1 MSMLL
6 DLRQMRGSEDRVD
19 RTCPAGTF
27 TAAASEEYKVVT
39 DVVLMIRVRKDGR
52 KCRVTGRFET
62 RVQLSCSR
70 CLDPFEVNRDI
81 DVDLLY
87 LPQSAN
93 RGEAEAE
100 ISDGDLSTAFYRDEQ
115 IDLADMVR
123 EQLQLAVPMKPLCRD
138 ECCGLCPVCGTNL
151 NIERCACDT
160 RWHDPR
166 LAALETLLPD
176 REQR

>member
-1 MSMLL
+1 MSMVL
-6 DLRQMRGSEDRVD
+6 DLRQMRGSEDGVD
-19 RTCPAGTF
+19 RTCPVDTF
-27 TAAASEEYKVVT
+27 AAAASEEYTVVAE
-39 DVVLMIRVRKDGR
+39 VALMLRVRRDG
-52 KCRVTGRFET
+52 KNCRVTGRFAT
-62 RVQLSCSR
+62 RVQLSCCR
-70 CLDPFEVNRDI
+70 CLDPFEAARDI

-100 ISDGDLSTAFYRDEQ
+100 ISAGDLSTAFYRDEQ

-138 ECCGLCPVCGTNL
+138 ECCGLCPTCGTNL

-160 RWHDPR
+160 YWRDPR
-166 LAALETLLPD
+166 LAALKTLLPD

>member
-6 DLRQMRGSEDRVD
+6 DLRETRGSEDRVD
-19 RTCPAGTF
+19 RTCPAGTI
-27 TAAASEEYKVVT
+27 TAEASEEYKVVA
-39 DVVLMIRVRKDGR
+39 DVALMLRVRKDGENY
-52 KCRVTGRFET
+52 RVTGRFRT
-62 RVQLSCSR
+62 RVQLSCCR
-70 CLDPFEVNRDI
+70 CLDPFEVHRDI
-81 DVDLLY
+81 GVDLRY
-87 LPQSAN
+87 FPQSAN

-100 ISDGDLSTAFYRDEQ
+100 ISDEDLSTAFYRDEQ

-138 ECCGLCPVCGTNL
+138 ECCGLCPTCGTNL

-160 RWHDPR
+160 YWRDPR
-166 LAALETLLPD
+166 LAALKTLLPD

>member
-6 DLRQMRGSEDRVD
+6 DLHEMRGSEDRVD

-27 TAAASEEYKVVT
+27 TAEASEEYKVVS
-39 DVVLMIRVRKDGR
+39 DVALMLQVRKDG
-52 KCRVTGRFET
+52 KNYRVTGRLRT
-62 RVQLSCSR
+62 RVQISCCR
-70 CLDPFEVNRDI
+70 CLDPFEVHREI
-81 DVDLLY
+81 GVDLMY
-87 LPQSAN
+87 FPQSAN
-93 RGEAEAE
+93 RGEVEAE
-100 ISDGDLSTAFYRDEQ
+100 IFNKDLSTAFYRDEQ

-138 ECCGLCPVCGTNL
+138 ECRGLCPVCGTNL

-160 RWHDPR
+160 RWRDPR

-176 REQR
+176 CERR